1 MVVRAKIYI
10 GAICNRDVEIF
21 DQIQNF
27 SKVHYNNKI
36 SIISLLKKDNSFST
50 KHFKKKIKK
59 YPISFLIVKLYSE
72 PSNQIIYNA
81 IRTYLPNIPTLNSLN
96 SVSTCESR
104 NETFRFLE
112 KKSKKLNI
120 PKTYFSIKDAYDAC
134 CQGVKIIIKLDI
146 HNAPHVSKDDRILGI
161 AKTPEQLLTLIHNY
175 EEEKLFFQE
184 YLGKFDIVHKLYV
197 IGKFS
202 VCITS
207 HNRFRQDKL
216 SQLELIHIRVPI
228 DKKFKRELLRIGRKL
243 RLSIFGVDFII
254 TEDGTPFIV
263 DLNDFPS
270 FRNVPEAVSLISD
283 HIFNLFTSQQTIY
296 KASKKVKIN

>member
-1 MVVRAKIYI
+1 MNKKIYI
-10 GAICNRDVEIF
+10 GAICNRDVEVF
-21 DQIQNF
+21 TQIQKF
-27 SKVHYNNKI
+27 FKVHYNNKT

-50 KHFKKKIKK
+50 KHIKKKIKK

-81 IRTYLPNIPTLNSLN
+81 VMKYLPNIPQLNSLK

-112 KKSKKLNI
+112 KNCKKLNV
-120 PKTYFSIKDAYDAC
+120 PTTYFSIKNAYDAC
-134 CQGVKIIIKLDI
+134 CRSVKIIIKLDI
-146 HNAPHVSKDDRILGI
+146 HNAPHLSKDDRILGI
-161 AKTPEQLLTLIHNY
+161 AKTPEQFLSLIQHY

-184 YLGKFDIVHKLYV
+184 YLGKFDLVHKLYV

-207 HNRFRQDKL
+207 HNRLRQHKL
-216 SQLELIHIRVPI
+216 SQLELIHMRVPI
-228 DKKFKRELLRIGRKL
+228 DKKFKREILRLGRKL

-283 HIFNLFTSQQTIY
+283 HVYNLFTSQQTIY
-296 KASKKVKIN
+296 EKPIKVKVN

>member
-1 MVVRAKIYI
+1 MSKRIYI
-10 GAICNRDVEIF
+10 GAICNRDVEVF
-21 DQIQNF
+21 DQIKKF

-36 SIISLLKKDNSFST
+36 SIVSLLKKDNSFST

-81 IRTYLPNIPTLNSLN
+81 IRTYLPNIPILNSMN

-104 NETFRFLE
+104 NETFRFLV
-112 KKSKKLNI
+112 KKSKKLHI
-120 PKTYFSIKDAYDAC
+120 PKTYFSIKNAYDAC

-161 AKTPEQLLTLIHNY
+161 AKTPEKFLTLIHNY

-184 YLGKFDIVHKLYV
+184 YLGKFDLVHKLYV

-207 HNRFRQDKL
+207 HNRFRHDKL

-228 DKKFKRELLRIGRKL
+228 EKKFKREILRLGRKL

-254 TEDGTPFIV
+254 NEDGTPFIV

-283 HIFNLFTSQQTIY
+283 HIYNLFTSKQTIY
-296 KASKKVKIN
+296 KTPIKVKVN

>member
-1 MVVRAKIYI
+1 MSKRIYI
-10 GAICNRDVEIF
+10 GAICNRDVEVF
-21 DQIQNF
+21 DQIKKF

-36 SIISLLKKDNSFST
+36 SIVSLLKKDNSFST

-81 IRTYLPNIPTLNSLN
+81 IRTYLPNILSLNSLD

-104 NETFRFLE
+104 NETFRFLV
-112 KKSKKLNI
+112 KKFKKLNI
-120 PKTYFSIKDAYDAC
+120 PKTYFSIKNAYDAC

-161 AKTPEQLLTLIHNY
+161 AKTPEQFLTLIHNY

-184 YLGKFDIVHKLYV
+184 YLGKFDLVHKLYV

-207 HNRFRQDKL
+207 HNRFRHDKL

-228 DKKFKRELLRIGRKL
+228 EKKFKREILRLGRKL

-283 HIFNLFTSQQTIY
+283 HIYNLFTSKQTIY
-296 KASKKVKIN
+296 KTPIKVKVN

>member
-1 MVVRAKIYI
+1 MSKRIYI
-10 GAICNRDVEIF
+10 GAICNRDVEVF
-21 DQIQNF
+21 DQIKKF

-36 SIISLLKKDNSFST
+36 SIVSLLKKDNSFST

-81 IRTYLPNIPTLNSLN
+81 IRTYLPNIPILNSMD

-104 NETFRFLE
+104 NETFRFLV
-112 KKSKKLNI
+112 KKFKKLNI
-120 PKTYFSIKDAYDAC
+120 PKTYFSIKNAYDAC

-161 AKTPEQLLTLIHNY
+161 AKTPEQFLTLIHNY

-184 YLGKFDIVHKLYV
+184 YLGKFDLVHKLYV

-207 HNRFRQDKL
+207 HNRFRHDKL

-228 DKKFKRELLRIGRKL
+228 EKKFKREILRLGRKL

-283 HIFNLFTSQQTIY
+283 HIYNLFTSKQTIY
-296 KASKKVKIN
+296 KTPIKVKVN